1 MYIWRVKIYLLSNPL
16 NIIFMNLLFLQNLG
30 ATELIIPVILLVLII
45 FLCIRMSRP
54 KCLNCGSRKGY
65 RLEYYNGVTMKRCK
79 NCNNV

>member
-1 MYIWRVKIYLLSNPL
+1 
-16 NIIFMNLLFLQNLG
+16 MNLLFLQNLSI
-30 ATELIIPVILLVLII
+30 AELIIIVLMLFIPVILLVLVV

-54 KCLNCGSRKGY
+54 KCLRCGSRKGY